1 MRELTPSQQ
10 NFRLCRK
17 ALWDRLRSAA
27 DTGECYVL
35 RAAQIVV
42 NDGKSCRSIASCGW
56 RESEGDRTRR
66 PSRKA
71 LPASI
76 GLDEICCIGAPDRN
90 VSDIYQSTPLVG
102 DDDLL
107 GPAVRSHRNAPEGKS
122 CC

>member
-42 NDGKSCRSIASCGW
+42 NDGKSCRLPVAVGVNPKVIVQDAPAA
-56 RESEGDRTRR
+56 RL
-66 PSRKA
+66 A
-71 LPASI
+71 LA
-76 GLDEICCIGAPDRN
+76 GKFH
-90 VSDIYQSTPLVG
+90 
-102 DDDLL
+102 
-107 GPAVRSHRNAPEGKS
+107 RSGE
-122 CC
+122 